1 MLRLISISPYQC
13 VEQKV
18 RDEGLQTLTKLMI
31 TEAKWVLSRE
41 DDPQEDA
48 VKNIRII
55 WEGLFYGKE
64 NSP

>member
-1 MLRLISISPYQC
+1 
-13 VEQKV
+13 V

-31 TEAKWVLSRE
+31 TEAKWVLGRE

>member
-1 MLRLISISPYQC
+1 M
-13 VEQKV
+13 
-18 RDEGLQTLTKLMI
+18 RDEGLQTLTKQMI
-31 TEAKWVLSRE
+31 IEGKWVLGRE

-64 NSP
+64 DSPLGANEPL